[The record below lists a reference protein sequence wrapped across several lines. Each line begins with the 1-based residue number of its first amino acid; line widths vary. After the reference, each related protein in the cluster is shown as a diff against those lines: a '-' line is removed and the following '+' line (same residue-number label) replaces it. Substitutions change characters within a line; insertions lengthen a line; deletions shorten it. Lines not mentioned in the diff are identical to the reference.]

1 MCVLFTMKIALSQ
14 ANTSG
19 DKINKNCADIYKKKK
34 KRVRRKVVDFGCVNL

>member
-19 DKINKNCADIYKKKK
+19 DKINKNCADIYKKKEETSK
-34 KRVRRKVVDFGCVNL
+34 KKSC